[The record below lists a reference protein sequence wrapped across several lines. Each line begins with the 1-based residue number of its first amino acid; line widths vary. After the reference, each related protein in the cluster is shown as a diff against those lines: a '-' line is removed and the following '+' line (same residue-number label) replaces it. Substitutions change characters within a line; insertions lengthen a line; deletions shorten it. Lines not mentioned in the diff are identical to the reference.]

1 MKAIGIINVF
11 DKHDNQLR
19 RIELRMMSLMLEARM
34 PDTDAGSW
42 SEADFWRLERR
53 TLSIPFALMMQLK
66 RKGYVLGLSLA
77 KGSSSKEKSGLY

>member
-34 PDTDAGSW
+34 PDTDAGS
-42 SEADFWRLERR
+42 
-53 TLSIPFALMMQLK
+53 
-66 RKGYVLGLSLA
+66 
-77 KGSSSKEKSGLY
+77 